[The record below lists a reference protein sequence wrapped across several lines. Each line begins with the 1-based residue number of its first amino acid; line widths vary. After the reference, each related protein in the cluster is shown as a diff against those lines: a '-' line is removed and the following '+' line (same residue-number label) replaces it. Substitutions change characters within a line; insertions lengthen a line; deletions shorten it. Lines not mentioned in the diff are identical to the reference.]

1 MIGIEEV
8 LYMSILK
15 MGFDEQVKY
24 TRMKLSLSQEELA
37 AMVGVSYSTVSRW
50 EREGRA
56 PQMKTLGR
64 FYSFCEE
71 NGINFKEVEDKWLK
85 E

>member
-1 MIGIEEV
+1 MP
-8 LYMSILK
+8 ILK
-15 MGFDEQVKY
+15 MDFNEQVKY
-24 TRMKLSLSQEELA
+24 VRMKLSLSQEELA
-37 AMVGVSYSTVSRW
+37 AKVGVSYSTVSRW

-64 FYSFCEE
+64 FYAFCEE
-71 NGINFKEVEDKWLK
+71 QGIDFKEVENKWLK